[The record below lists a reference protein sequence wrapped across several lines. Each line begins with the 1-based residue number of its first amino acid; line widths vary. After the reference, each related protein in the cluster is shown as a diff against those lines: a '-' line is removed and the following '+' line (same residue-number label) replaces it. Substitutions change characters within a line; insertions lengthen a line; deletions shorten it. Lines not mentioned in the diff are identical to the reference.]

1 VTPLGARTMAQYNR
15 WINERLYDFCARLS
29 DQERKRDVGA
39 FFKSI
44 HGTLNHLLLGD
55 KIWLGRFLGVPFA
68 VTSLAQELHSDF
80 AELRAER
87 SATDARIIDWAGSLT
102 SADLAGELSYISVI
116 NPKPHRYPLW
126 FAVSHFFN
134 HQAHHRGQLT
144 TLLSQSGIDP
154 GITDL
159 IYLPELQSEEGGK

>member
-1 VTPLGARTMAQYNR
+1 MAQYNR
-15 WINERLYDFCARLS
+15 WMNERLYDFCNRLS

-55 KIWLGRFLGVPFA
+55 RIWLGRFLGEPFT

-80 AELRAER
+80 AQLRAAR
-87 SATDARIIDWAGSLT
+87 SRTDARIIDWAGSLT
-102 SADLAGELSYISVI
+102 SADLAGEISYTSVV

-126 FAVSHFFN
+126 FAVAHFFN
-134 HQAHHRGQLT
+134 HQTHHRGQLT
-144 TLLSQSGIDP
+144 TLLSQCGVDP

-159 IYLPELQSEEGGK
+159 IWLPELQSGKGGE